1 MTVVSVSA
9 VENVASVEVL
19 PVPIP
24 IVNERR
30 KAMKKLMM
38 AVGVWNG
45 TGGIKPCG
53 GKRKE

>member
-1 MTVVSVSA
+1 M
-9 VENVASVEVL
+9 EVL

-24 IVNERR
+24 IVNER
-30 KAMKKLMM
+30 KAAMKKLMM
-38 AVGVWNG
+38 AVWYG

>member
-1 MTVVSVSA
+1 M
-9 VENVASVEVL
+9 NVANVKVL

-38 AVGVWNG
+38 AVG
-45 TGGIKPCG
+45 CG
-53 GKRKE
+53 MALVELSPAAACERSR